1 LCVCV
6 SVSGV
11 VVLCRCVRVC
21 DMLIFLHRARTLTPN
36 LNHVMFLCITV
47 DQVGSARPNPR
58 DAEWERLVAA
68 HTPHW
73 LALLYV
79 QVVYFLDLGSRMVYI
94 GTRTLTRNLSCV
106 LFTVDQIGSAR
117 LNPRDAEWT
126 HFYLHPPLVSPAICS
141 SCLSS

>member
-1 LCVCV
+1 
-6 SVSGV
+6 
-11 VVLCRCVRVC
+11 
-21 DMLIFLHRARTLTPN
+21 MLIFLHRARTLTPN

-94 GTRTLTRNLSCV
+94 GTRTLTRNLSYV
-106 LFTVDQIGSAR
+106 LTVSVGNSVHR
-117 LNPRDAEWT
+117 NKLGRS
-126 HFYLHPPLVSPAICS
+126 LPPGCER
-141 SCLSS
+141 